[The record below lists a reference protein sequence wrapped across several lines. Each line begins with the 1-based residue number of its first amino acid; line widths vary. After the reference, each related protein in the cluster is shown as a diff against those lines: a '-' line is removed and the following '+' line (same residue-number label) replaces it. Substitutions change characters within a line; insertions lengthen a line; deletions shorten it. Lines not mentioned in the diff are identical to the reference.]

1 MRNLEMRPLSLVT
14 VLLLSTA
21 VVLAQGQGDRPVFRG
36 GVDVLSV
43 DVQVVDKDGYPIA
56 GLTPDQFRA
65 TVDGRP
71 RQVVSAALVGTAVRR
86 EATSAS
92 GRKGTAIVPQPES
105 PASGES
111 FQDLPPIVI
120 AFDCQSFP
128 PAAEIHVIQ
137 IARDFVSRLDPGQR
151 VGLLAYPIG
160 PKLDPTTDHGIVADA
175 IGQIRGQ
182 KAPTQLL
189 PSQII
194 DGSMHPCPLC
204 PPLADPFMQAQEL
217 EAEGRIRLGILEEL
231 MRNLGTVK
239 GRKVVVLVS
248 AGMVAADRIGFRP
261 DLGEYGM
268 RVGKVAA
275 EANVTVY
282 SLFID
287 KTLFTQMSAE
297 RQHAMDRNTSIFRD
311 GNILSRMVDQVSGA
325 SGGDMFRSLTDDGAY
340 AFERLR
346 RETSA
351 YYLVGVEVADRDRDG
366 KTHAVTVKTSAPGAT
381 VRARSW
387 VMIPKAGQ

>member
-1 MRNLEMRPLSLVT
+1 MRPLSVVP

-21 VVLAQGQGDRPVFRG
+21 VVLAQGQGDRPVFRS

-43 DVQVVDKDGYPIA
+43 DVQVVDKDGYPVTD
-56 GLTPDQFRA
+56 LTPDQFRA

-71 RQVVSAALVGTAVRR
+71 RQVVSAAQVGTAVRR

-92 GRKGTAIVPQPES
+92 GPKGTALVPQPA
-105 PASGES
+105 PQAPGES
-111 FQDLPPIVI
+111 YPDMPPII
-120 AFDCQSFP
+120 LAFDCQSFP
-128 PAAEIHVIQ
+128 PAAEVHVIQ
-137 IARDFVSRLDPGQR
+137 IARDFVSHLDPAQR

-189 PSQII
+189 PSEIV
-194 DGSMHPCPLC
+194 DGSLHPCPLC
-204 PPLADPFMQAQEL
+204 GPLADPFIQAQEL

-248 AGMVAADRIGFRP
+248 AGMVVADRVGFRP

-287 KTLFTQMSAE
+287 KTLFTQISAE
-297 RQHAMDRNTSIFRD
+297 RRHAMDRNTSIFRD

-351 YYLVGVEVADRDRDG
+351 YYLIGVEVADRDG
-366 KTHAVTVKTSAPGAT
+366 KTHAVTVKASAPGAT

-387 VMIPKAGQ
+387 VMIPKAGE

>member
-1 MRNLEMRPLSLVT
+1 MRSLSLVVVL
-14 VLLLSTA
+14 VLLAAA
-21 VVLAQGQGDRPVFRG
+21 VFAQEPGTKPVFRG

-43 DVQVVDKDGYPIA
+43 DVQIVDKDGYPIT

-65 TVDGRP
+65 TVDGKP

-86 EATSAS
+86 ETASAS
-92 GRKGTAIVPQPES
+92 ERKGTALVPRPAS
-105 PASGES
+105 PAPSES
-111 FQDLPPIVI
+111 YQDMPPIVI

-128 PAAEIHVIQ
+128 PAAEARVVQ
-137 IARDFVSRLDPGQR
+137 LARDFVTRLDPAQR
-151 VGLLAYPIG
+151 VGLMAYPIG
-160 PKLDPTTDHGIVADA
+160 PTLDPTTDHRIVADA
-175 IGQIRGQ
+175 IGRIRGQ

-189 PSQII
+189 PSEIV
-194 DGSMHPCPLC
+194 DGSTHPCPLC
-204 PPLADPFMQAQEL
+204 APLADPFIQAQEL

-248 AGMVAADRIGFRP
+248 AGMVVADRIGFRP

-287 KTLFTQMSAE
+287 RTLFIQMSAE

-325 SGGDMFRSLTDDGAY
+325 SGGEMFRSLTDDGAY
-340 AFERLR
+340 AFDRLR

-366 KTHAVTVKTSAPGAT
+366 KVHAVTVKTSAPGAT

-387 VMIPKAGQ
+387 VMIPKP

>member
-1 MRNLEMRPLSLVT
+1 
-14 VLLLSTA
+14 
-21 VVLAQGQGDRPVFRG
+21 
-36 GVDVLSV
+36 
-43 DVQVVDKDGYPIA
+43 
-56 GLTPDQFRA
+56 
-65 TVDGRP
+65 
-71 RQVVSAALVGTAVRR
+71 
-86 EATSAS
+86 
-92 GRKGTAIVPQPES
+92 
-105 PASGES
+105 
-111 FQDLPPIVI
+111 
-120 AFDCQSFP
+120 
-128 PAAEIHVIQ
+128 
-137 IARDFVSRLDPGQR
+137 